1 MRVSSLLEQTVPH
14 GGGEGQK
21 EEGRTVW
28 CLLDTV
34 PTGCNDAADIFSRSN
49 AVSLAQAFIGNNH
62 TLVSAPLL
70 SLIAACA
77 AKADVTR
84 SVEPEV
90 IAAIKQTDLMCL
102 SATRN
107 IGGKEGSMSTIAREL
122 EAVAQCCAS
131 TAWCLWN
138 HLCVFHFICAQ
149 LGPASI
155 DTLKK
160 IVANREWVSFPA
172 GAGTSV
178 RGRRAGDHVIIDG
191 RASFASGARYGEWA
205 ACLFALE
212 SDDGQKTGKP
222 DLRFTVVR
230 TDAPGVSVDAT
241 WFSMSLRA
249 SATDHVNYKSVTVPV
264 ALLRPFPIDFR
275 YTFRDPAFP
284 VIAQRYREDWVA
296 LSALWLGAQA
306 VGLASA
312 ALDEACTDLTGR
324 VAIFGVKVAERPAVQ
339 LHIGQAAAAI
349 SAARAA
355 VYTGCAETDAR
366 IEAGITPTEADY
378 LRQLSYPVVALRLC
392 DEALRLLLQV
402 QGGNGLREG
411 GSFERRYRDFQAM
424 PLHINAH
431 PDRVSE
437 LMGKFLLGLT
447 SDAPFQ

>member
-1 MRVSSLLEQTVPH
+1 MSLVH
-14 GGGEGQK
+14 AFMG
-21 EEGRTVW
+21 
-28 CLLDTV
+28 
-34 PTGCNDAADIFSRSN
+34 N
-49 AVSLAQAFIGNNH
+49 AH
-62 TLVSAPLL
+62 TLVSGPVLP
-70 SLIAACA
+70 LIAEYA
-77 AKADVTR
+77 AKADITR

-90 IAAIKQTDLMCL
+90 IASIKRTDLMRL

-107 IGGKEGSMSTIAREL
+107 IGGEETSIGAIAREL
-122 EAVAQCCAS
+122 EAIAGCCAS

-149 LGPASI
+149 LGPAGI
-155 DTLKK
+155 ETLKD
-160 IVANREWVSFPA
+160 IVTHREWVSFPA

-178 RGRRAGDHVIIDG
+178 RGRRSGDQVVIDG
-191 RASFASGARYGEWA
+191 RASFASGTRYGDWA

-212 SDDGQKTGKP
+212 PEDVQRTGKP
-222 DLRFTVVR
+222 DLRFIVVR

-249 SATDHVNYKSVTVPV
+249 SATDHINFKGVTVPV

-275 YTFRDPAFP
+275 YMFRNPAFP
-284 VIAQRYREDWVA
+284 VIAPRYREDWVA
-296 LSALWLGAQA
+296 LSVLWLGAQA

-312 ALDEACTDLTGR
+312 ALEEACADLGGR

-339 LHIGQAAAAI
+339 LHIGEAAAAI

-378 LRQLSYPVVALRLC
+378 LRQLSYPMVALRLC
-392 DEALRLLLQV
+392 DEALRLLLRV

-431 PDRVSE
+431 PDRVAE

-447 SDAPFQ
+447 NDAPFQ